1 MKTLYIARHAKSS
14 WDHEGITDF
23 ERPLNTRGHKDAP
36 RMGAVLHGLGARPG
50 LIRSS
55 AAERAITT
63 ARYYAEALGYR
74 SEDIVV
80 DAGMYGAGPIELI
93 DMVATFPDEVGEAM
107 IVGHNPTMH
116 MLAYRLAGFEA
127 TNLPTAAVVCIDFEM
142 NTWGSIRDTRGQVR
156 YFEYPKKNP

>member
-14 WDHEGITDF
+14 WDHEGATDF
-23 ERPLNTRGHKDAP
+23 ERPLNKRGHKDAP
-36 RMGAVLHGLGARPG
+36 RMGAVLCGLGARPG

-55 AAERAITT
+55 AALRAITT
-63 ARYYAEALGYR
+63 ARYYADALEYPA
-74 SEDIVV
+74 EKIAV

-93 DMVATFPDEVGEAM
+93 DIVVSFPDDVGEAM

-127 TNLPTAAVVCIDFEM
+127 ENLPTGGVVCVDLDVD
-142 NTWGSIRDTRGQVR
+142 TWKGVREARGRVR
-156 YFEYPKKNP
+156 YFEYPKKHT